1 MHYNLHSSIFRCSRC
16 SNNHSDCAAKT
27 VFKYPDPAPTRIT
40 GTKRKAVV
48 EKQSLVEKTINDN
61 LNDDCSSSHAAAE
74 KANHVD
80 CAPDHP
86 IDLNGDRDNIHGND
100 NDDVHRHDDDHDH
113 DIHDNDD
120 VHHHDDDHDHDHT
133 RYYLSE
139 ETDILLRAMPPKL
152 CSKGFGVVQNAMTNE
167 IFVTGQVYKISSKN
181 WIFIQGLQL
190 LDERLE
196 SSLDKINLVFALYDN
211 VIEFFHSNSTPGN
224 Q

>member
-61 LNDDCSSSHAAAE
+61 LNDDCSSSHAEKENHLDSAAAKSVLPPDSAPDDCSSSHAAAE

-133 RYYLSE
+133 
-139 ETDILLRAMPPKL
+139 LLEL
-152 CSKGFGVVQNAMTNE
+152 
-167 IFVTGQVYKISSKN
+167 
-181 WIFIQGLQL
+181 
-190 LDERLE
+190 
-196 SSLDKINLVFALYDN
+196 
-211 VIEFFHSNSTPGN
+211 EFFYLQQRCFIKRHQLNGIN
-224 Q
+224 FYFI